1 MAKKSR
7 KNLLKKKQVEDESL
21 FRDTIRT
28 LDVIPS
34 TRARSPYRYS
44 DTDESDAEAAE
55 RRRPIWDLLPTEVR
69 ELPPSTL
76 ADAEAEFNSALAAMP
91 ARHRA
96 ARSQW
101 FKDTRFRHAVVALCE
116 TITLGD
122 LNDPKEFANYYSRS
136 VQSITDP
143 AEVLKVILRWP
154 RVRDS
159 VRKRLRRRFCW
170 GCGRQYDISEPRLW
184 VCSGCGDA
192 RYCDEACQGAHW
204 HDHMWSCHMSRGS
217 VLEED
222 VELVMSQAS
231 CSRSEAVKAL
241 RANDG
246 DIVNAI
252 MEMCLASTFG

>member
-170 GCGRQYDISEPRLW
+170 GCGRQYDLSEPRLW

-204 HDHMWSCHMSRGS
+204 HDHMWSCHMSRAI
-217 VLEED
+217 LEAQD

-231 CSRSEAVKAL
+231 CSRSKAVKAL

-252 MEMCLASTFG
+252 MELTM

>member
-122 LNDPKEFANYYSRS
+122 LNDPKEFANLGR
-136 VQSITDP
+136 IIIP
-143 AEVLKVILRWP
+143 AVFN
-154 RVRDS
+154 
-159 VRKRLRRRFCW
+159 RLLIQQRF
-170 GCGRQYDISEPRLW
+170 
-184 VCSGCGDA
+184 
-192 RYCDEACQGAHW
+192 
-204 HDHMWSCHMSRGS
+204 
-217 VLEED
+217 
-222 VELVMSQAS
+222 
-231 CSRSEAVKAL
+231 
-241 RANDG
+241 
-246 DIVNAI
+246 
-252 MEMCLASTFG
+252 

>member
-1 MAKKSR
+1 MWPR
-7 KNLLKKKQVEDESL
+7 
-21 FRDTIRT
+21 RTI
-28 LDVIPS
+28 L
-34 TRARSPYRYS
+34 TRSGQR
-44 DTDESDAEAAE
+44 
-55 RRRPIWDLLPTEVR
+55 
-69 ELPPSTL
+69 
-76 ADAEAEFNSALAAMP
+76 

-170 GCGRQYDISEPRLW
+170 GCGRQYDLSEPRLW
-184 VCSGCGDA
+184 VCSGCGGA

-252 MEMCLASTFG
+252 MELCLASTFG

>member
-7 KNLLKKKQVEDESL
+7 RNLLKKKEDEEDRR

-55 RRRPIWDLLPTEVR
+55 RRRPTWDLLPTEVR

-91 ARHRA
+91 PRHRA

-136 VQSITDP
+136 VQSIIDP

-170 GCGRQYDISEPRLW
+170 GCGRQYDLSEPRLW
-184 VCSGCGDA
+184 VCSSCGDA
-192 RYCDEACQGAHW
+192 RYCSVTCQSAHW
-204 HDHMWSCHMSRGS
+204 RDHRRQCFET
-217 VLEED
+217 LERRIEKR
-222 VELVMSQAS
+222 AS
-231 CSRSEAVKAL
+231 EGVSKL
-241 RANDG
+241 
-246 DIVNAI
+246 
-252 MEMCLASTFG
+252 EMLPEFGHLLEVFAHESNER

>member
-7 KNLLKKKQVEDESL
+7 RNLLKKKEDEEDRR

-44 DTDESDAEAAE
+44 DTDESDAEAPE
-55 RRRPIWDLLPTEVR
+55 RGGPTAASPSSEVR

-91 ARHRA
+91 PRHRA

-122 LNDPKEFANYYSRS
+122 LNDPKEFADYYSRS
-136 VQSITDP
+136 VQSIIDP

-154 RVRDS
+154 RVRDN
-159 VRKRLRRRFCW
+159 VRRRLRRRFCW

-204 HDHMWSCHMSRGS
+204 RDHMFSCHMSR
-217 VLEED
+217 EED

-231 CSRSEAVKAL
+231 CSRSKAVKAL

-252 MEMCLASTFG
+252 MELCLASTFG

>member
-1 MAKKSR
+1 M
-7 KNLLKKKQVEDESL
+7 D
-21 FRDTIRT
+21 
-28 LDVIPS
+28 
-34 TRARSPYRYS
+34 
-44 DTDESDAEAAE
+44 
-55 RRRPIWDLLPTEVR
+55 
-69 ELPPSTL
+69 
-76 ADAEAEFNSALAAMP
+76 
-91 ARHRA
+91 
-96 ARSQW
+96 
-101 FKDTRFRHAVVALCE
+101 LCE

-122 LNDPKEFANYYSRS
+122 LNDPKEFADYYSRS
-136 VQSITDP
+136 VQSIIDP

-170 GCGRQYDISEPRLW
+170 GCGRQYDLSEPRLW

-204 HDHMWSCHMSRGS
+204 RDHMFSCHMSRGS

-231 CSRSEAVKAL
+231 CSRSKAVKAL

-252 MEMCLASTFG
+252 MELTM